1 MFVVALLG
9 RYNEKI
15 PMVNSTL
22 SNIPAYISYR
32 LYYLSLILVLVSEI
46 LFVELKYKL
55 LRS

>member
-1 MFVVALLG
+1 MFVAALLG

-46 LFVELKYKL
+46 LFVELK
-55 LRS
+55 